1 VPSNDELVVS
11 EHELDDEPE
20 DLVLWGGASSA
31 DQPVTWETH
40 SHRSNEILFPRSGIV
55 VVRSGAQ
62 MWTLLPG
69 RGLWIPA
76 LLRHS
81 VRVAAGAQFLT
92 VYCAVGQGPS
102 LGDHPVAVHGTP
114 LLYELFLHLSAREM
128 SDDARGRAE
137 RVFFDLVVPSD
148 ARGAIK
154 IPDAGPVGRIARDL
168 LARPEDP
175 RSFEDWANEIGV
187 STSTLARRFKVDTGV
202 SFGQWRVLLRMNVA
216 MSLLGQGAA
225 VADVAE
231 RIGYSTPSSFVAA
244 FKQSTGVTPMVFRK
258 NADH

>member
-1 VPSNDELVVS
+1 
-11 EHELDDEPE
+11 
-20 DLVLWGGASSA
+20 
-31 DQPVTWETH
+31 
-40 SHRSNEILFPRSGIV
+40 
-55 VVRSGAQ
+55 
-62 MWTLLPG
+62 
-69 RGLWIPA
+69 
-76 LLRHS
+76 
-81 VRVAAGAQFLT
+81 
-92 VYCAVGQGPS
+92 
-102 LGDHPVAVHGTP
+102 
-114 LLYELFLHLSAREM
+114 M

-148 ARGAIK
+148 ARGAMK

-187 STSTLARRFKVDTGV
+187 STSTLARRFKVGTGV

-225 VADVAE
+225 VAEVAE

-258 NADH
+258 NADR

>member
-1 VPSNDELVVS
+1 
-11 EHELDDEPE
+11 
-20 DLVLWGGASSA
+20 
-31 DQPVTWETH
+31 
-40 SHRSNEILFPRSGIV
+40 
-55 VVRSGAQ
+55 
-62 MWTLLPG
+62 
-69 RGLWIPA
+69 
-76 LLRHS
+76 
-81 VRVAAGAQFLT
+81 
-92 VYCAVGQGPS
+92 
-102 LGDHPVAVHGTP
+102 
-114 LLYELFLHLSAREM
+114 
-128 SDDARGRAE
+128 
-137 RVFFDLVVPSD
+137 LVVPSD

-258 NADH
+258 NADR